1 MKDDIPK
8 IVISNRLFN
17 TEKLFKQLEEL
28 EEYVE
33 VNFNEEGL
41 IPEFIVFDRNDEELY
56 ATVEEILTVYINN
69 KQTVDNTQD
78 KDNVREFIKEGI
90 QSSDDGL
97 KHIFPILM
105 FKKGTVAR
113 EDTMIDIER
122 LIAYFIGCNK
132 NIVFLVNNYDYY
144 YDLLL
149 QSYENSL
156 KFNYNADKFK
166 KMHIDAVVELEHT
179 LLLIQE
185 ILTDA
190 LFFYLD
196 ELYNK
201 MINNVIYDDY
211 KFDIAIK
218 FTLMKNSGEMRIME
232 YVREKKTLISEALEI
247 AYYKAV
253 KLLKIKNDG
262 DDI

>member
-28 EEYVE
+28 DEYVE

-69 KQTVDNTQD
+69 KQTVDNAQD
-78 KDNVREFIKEGI
+78 KDNVREFTKEGI

-97 KHIFPILM
+97 KHIFPISM

-122 LIAYFIGCNK
+122 LLAYFIGCNK

-156 KFNYNADKFK
+156 KFDYNVDKFK

-211 KFDIAIK
+211 KFDIALK